1 MIYQL
6 AKTNVVLGGQLEW
19 RFILGYRNGELVVK
33 DLHIAP
39 ISRNIIYNNFVSE
52 NALNYPHRD
61 NILKLYKKIA
71 GEFFLKK
78 TTPILKTDYPIHVD
92 DVTKSPQTATMEQ
105 QYEMGARR
113 ENVGLYGKQ
122 FSFFCP
128 FWMDSIKDFTENGLR
143 FVFCMTRPDTEII
156 NPEDP
161 EEEPHQYTHGST
173 EDLLSP
179 NNDGIKMVLRI
190 SEGCNTKIYNYIK
203 EYIEAINLNT
213 DLININ
219 LSERTATVSGIDC
232 ESGDVVTKGV
242 NNIITD
248 LQYRERPMLE
258 QMNMIMKLFS
268 DNHIICKQL
277 FNFRFFFDVDD
288 LILDESARKSLINA
302 PMIYSVFMSN
312 ASDFDV
318 RMKCSNIKL
327 YDFLTNFDFLG
338 KKRIDIDDVIEGKYR
353 TSMATPHG
361 NYNTNALDYLR
372 DYECIDIIHENKI
385 NQQTC
390 YWRLYD
396 NPDQIFNFYKGLN
409 YDVYKANTD
418 SPPVKELVGNNDGM
432 FDATPIMSTTSSSP
446 GMFANNW
453 VNFYDCVGNDPL
465 ISSLTNL
472 ANGEIKMNNDVWFTQ
487 YVKPYYSKF
496 VINKDTKVFW
506 MNLIK
511 YDVTDSNNFAE
522 KIGEFND
529 DVVIYMIN
537 ILYNKSGRFGC
548 TIKDYVED
556 NKHNFII
563 INIGGYDDLVDPPVN
578 TSECLSLNYFISHA
592 DELFPVGSPETDE
605 VRELMIALSKT
616 VVRPTKVTINKSLNY
631 KTVEGPTVDVTEFK
645 YVKRND
651 FCVQLY
657 RYGGNLYPMFIP
669 TRLEDGA
676 DKIYYNFRYWV
687 KQYTDYYGSE
697 LGRVFIDNLPSKYK
711 PTYPSIGYDSLN
723 KEDDRINYYDYDA
736 KMADSN
742 RSTNE
747 TYDYVPEYQWYE
759 ASMLRKLKP
768 SITITEQD
776 GAINNEDIL
785 LEDFCIQMYGEEPN
799 ENLKN
804 FVRQYIIK
812 LYNKKITLESI
823 PEKDGNEIKIV
834 NNYTIIYTLK

>member
-1 MIYQL
+1 MILQL

-128 FWMDSIKDFTENGLR
+128 FWMDSIEDFTKNGLR
-143 FVFCMTRPDTEII
+143 FVFCMTRPDTATI
-156 NPEDP
+156 PGSP
-161 EEEPHQYTHGST
+161 KVKYTHGST

-190 SEGCNTKIYNYIK
+190 GGGYNTKIYNYIK

-219 LSERTATVSGIDC
+219 LSERTATISGIDC

-312 ASDFDV
+312 APDFDV

-327 YDFLTNFDFLG
+327 YDFLTNFDFIG
-338 KKRIDIDDVIEGKYR
+338 KKRIDIDDIIGGKYR

-361 NYNTNALDYLR
+361 DYNTNALDYLR

-409 YDVYKANTD
+409 YDVYK
-418 SPPVKELVGNNDGM
+418 SGELVGNNDGM

-446 GMFANNW
+446 GMFANDW
-453 VNFYDCVGNDPL
+453 VNFYDCVGNDGL
-465 ISSLTNL
+465 ISSLINKDLNTDNEVMTGS
-472 ANGEIKMNNDVWFTQ
+472 AWISN

-496 VINKDTKVFW
+496 TINKDSKVFW

-511 YDVTDSNNFAE
+511 YDVTDSNNFIKE
-522 KIGEFND
+522 IGKFNG
-529 DVVIYMIN
+529 DVTIYMIN
-537 ILYNKSGRFGC
+537 ILYNGNDCTQC
-548 TIKDYVED
+548 TIKKETDEGKPIY
-556 NKHNFII
+556 II
-563 INIGGYDDLVDPPVN
+563 INIGERNDYAD
-578 TSECLSLNYFISHA
+578 TSERLSLNYFISHA
-592 DELFPVGSPETDE
+592 DELFPTGSPKTEED
-605 VRELMIALSKT
+605 RIGKLMVALSKS
-616 VVRPTKVTINKSLNY
+616 VVRPSKVTINKSLNY
-631 KTVEGPTVDVTEFK
+631 KTIGGPTVNVTEFE
-645 YVKRND
+645 YIKRND

-669 TRLEDGA
+669 TRPEDGA
-676 DKIYYNFRYWV
+676 DKTYYNFRYWV
-687 KQYTDYYGSE
+687 KQYTDYYGEE

-723 KEDDRINYYDYDA
+723 KEDDHINYYDYDA
-736 KMADSN
+736 KMADKK

-776 GAINNEDIL
+776 DDVNNEDIL
-785 LEDFCIQMYGEEPN
+785 LEDFCIQMYGGDNPDD
-799 ENLKN
+799 NLKN

-823 PEKDGNEIKIV
+823 PEKTGNEIKIV